1 MMPTLGTLMTD
12 DRGTGRTALT
22 RLLPVSLLGVQFDIH
37 FRIAET
43 EAAPTGVLESTCYQF
58 TVSQ

>member
-1 MMPTLGTLMTD
+1 MITTD
-12 DRGTGRTALT
+12 GGGTGRAALL
-22 RLLPVSLLGVQFDIH
+22 RPLPAALLGTEFDIH

-43 EAAPTGVLESTCYQF
+43 PTAASGVLESACYQF

>member
-1 MMPTLGTLMTD
+1 MPTLGTITTD
-12 DRGTGRTALT
+12 SGGTGRAALS
-22 RLLPVSLLGVQFDIH
+22 RPLPASLLGMEFDIH

-43 EAAPTGVLESTCYQF
+43 EAATAGVLESACYQF